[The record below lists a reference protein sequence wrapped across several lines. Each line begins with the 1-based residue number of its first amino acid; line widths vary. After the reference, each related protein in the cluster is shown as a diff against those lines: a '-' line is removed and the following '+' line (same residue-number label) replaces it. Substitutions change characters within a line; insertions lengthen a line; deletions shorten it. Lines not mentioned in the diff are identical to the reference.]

1 MTDRFTQVVST
12 YGPRL
17 EADFGFTAIQGCGF
31 WGNFARETGEF
42 RHYQEIGSRANTG
55 GRGWAQW
62 TGPRR
67 VAFLAYCT
75 RNGIDPKSDDA
86 SYAYVFVELS
96 GAYKNVVAAVKRCT
110 TIESATTTVERLYE
124 GAGVKAMGQRVAL
137 AHKAYA
143 IRKADSAPAAAAPS
157 PTPAKPKPLSDK
169 QAVAPKLSA
178 VKKRTAPVAHVTQKA
193 KHR

>member
-1 MTDRFTQVVST
+1 MSDRFTQVVET

-17 EADFGFTAIQGCGF
+17 EADFGLTVIQACGF

-67 VAFLAYCT
+67 VAFLAYCS
-75 RNGIDPKSDDA
+75 RNGIDPKTDDA

-96 GAYKNVVAAVKRCT
+96 GAYKSVVAAVKRCT

-124 GAGVKAMGQRVAL
+124 GAGVKAMSQRVAL
-137 AHKAYA
+137 ARKAYA
-143 IRKADSAPAAAAPS
+143 IRTGGHTPAPA
-157 PTPAKPKPLSDK
+157 PAKPKPISDK
-169 QAVAPKLSA
+169 HAVAAKKPAA
-178 VKKRTAPVAHVTQKA
+178 VKKRTAAVAHVTHRA